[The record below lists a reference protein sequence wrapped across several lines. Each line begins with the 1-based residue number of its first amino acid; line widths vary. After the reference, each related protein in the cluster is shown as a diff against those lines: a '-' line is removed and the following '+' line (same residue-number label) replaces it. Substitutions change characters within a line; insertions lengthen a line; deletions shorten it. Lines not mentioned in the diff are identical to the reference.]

1 MKKILVTSTDMM
13 MMQFLVPHVKYLRE
27 QGYDVEVACSEVG
40 ARFVEVQ
47 SVLGA
52 ETVHKVRLQRNPL
65 KPSNLKGLSD
75 LKKIIND
82 GKYDL
87 VWTNEPVM
95 GVMTRLAAKKARKK
109 GTKVLYMA
117 HGFHFFKGAPKLN
130 WCVYYPIEK
139 MMAHYTDVIVT
150 VNLEDYARA
159 QKFKTQNVR
168 YIHGIGINTERLQS
182 KNERVDLRNEL
193 GVDKNAV
200 ILLSVGELND
210 NKNQETAL
218 RAFAKVDDETLHYVL
233 CGKGKNLE
241 RLQALA
247 IKLGVDKRTHFLG
260 YRKDVVDICFQS
272 DIFIMPSKREGL
284 PVASL
289 EAMYCGLPLIT
300 SNIRGLVDVMENGV
314 SGYMHPYNDIVGF
327 FASIK
332 KLKDDIRLRKMM
344 GINNREKVQLFC
356 IDNTKE
362 EIVSI
367 LNDIIVK
374 QNDDEDKNCGS
385 W

>member
-13 MMQFLVPHVKYLRE
+13 MMQFLIPHVKYLRE

-40 ARFVEVQ
+40 NRFAEVQ
-47 SVLGA
+47 NVLG
-52 ETVHKVRLQRNPL
+52 EEKTHQVRLQRNPL
-65 KPSNLKGLSD
+65 KPSNLEGLSD

-82 GKYDL
+82 GNYDL
-87 VWTNEPVM
+87 IWTNEPVM

-117 HGFHFFKGAPKLN
+117 HGFHFYKGAPKLN

-139 MMAHYTDVIVT
+139 IMAHYTDMIVT
-150 VNLEDYARA
+150 VNREDYARA
-159 QKFKTQNVR
+159 QKFKVKDVK
-168 YIHGIGINTERLQS
+168 YIHGIGINTERLQT
-182 KNERVDLRNEL
+182 KEERTDLRNEL
-193 GVDKNAV
+193 GLDKNAV

-218 RAFAKVDDETLHYVL
+218 RAFAKIDDETLHYVL

-241 RLQALA
+241 MLQALA
-247 IKLGVDKRTHFLG
+247 QKLGVDKRTHFLG

-300 SNIRGLVDVMENGV
+300 SNIRGLVDVMEDGV
-314 SGYMHPYNDIVGF
+314 SGYMYHCNDTAGF
-327 FASIK
+327 FEGMNL
-332 KLKDDIRLRKMM
+332 LKNNAVLRKTM
-344 GINNREKVQLFC
+344 GMHNQETVKPYCL
-356 IDNTKE
+356 DNTKNEVFE
-362 EIVSI
+362 EIKEI
-367 LNDIIVK
+367 LVK
-374 QNDDEDKNCGS
+374 
-385 W
+385 

>member
-27 QGYDVEVACSEVG
+27 QGYDIEVACSEVG
-40 ARFVEVQ
+40 ARFAEVQ

-117 HGFHFFKGAPKLN
+117 HGFHFYKGSPKLN

-139 MMAHYTDVIVT
+139 MMARYTDTIVT
-150 VNLEDYARA
+150 VNREDYARA
-159 QKFKTQNVR
+159 QKFKVNDVK
-168 YIHGIGINTERLQS
+168 YIHGIGINTERLQAT
-182 KNERVDLRNEL
+182 NERADLRKEL
-193 GVDKNAV
+193 GLDKDSI

-218 RAFAKVDDETLHYVL
+218 RAFAKVDDERCHYVL
-233 CGKGKNLE
+233 CGKGRNLE
-241 RLQALA
+241 MLQTLA
-247 IKLGVDKRTHFLG
+247 TKLGVDKRTHFLG

-272 DIFIMPSKREGL
+272 NIFIMPSKREGL

-314 SGYMHPYNDIVGF
+314 SGYMHAHSDINGF
-327 FASIK
+327 AESIK
-332 KLKDDIRLRKMM
+332 KLKSNDTLRAVM
-344 GINNREKVQLFC
+344 GKNNQETVKPYCLQ
-356 IDNTKE
+356 NTQGEVFK
-362 EIVSI
+362 
-367 LNDIIVK
+367 II
-374 QNDDEDKNCGS
+374 QEME

>member
-13 MMQFLVPHVKYLRE
+13 MMQFLIPHVQYLRE
-27 QGYDVEVACSEVG
+27 QGYDVDVACSKVG
-40 ARFVEVQ
+40 NRFEEVQ
-47 SVLGA
+47 KVLG
-52 ETVHKVRLQRNPL
+52 EDKTHLVRLQRNPL

-75 LKKIIND
+75 LKEIINREN
-82 GKYDL
+82 YDL
-87 VWTNEPVM
+87 IWTNEPVM

-117 HGFHFFKGAPKLN
+117 HGFHFYKGAPKLN

-139 MMAHYTDVIVT
+139 MMARYTDVIVT
-150 VNLEDYARA
+150 VNREDYARA

-182 KNERVDLRNEL
+182 KNERIDLRNEL
-193 GVDKNAV
+193 GIDKNAV

-218 RAFAKVDDETLHYVL
+218 RAFAKVDDETFHYVL

-241 RLQALA
+241 KLQALA

-272 DIFIMPSKREGL
+272 DIFVMPSKREGL

-314 SGYMHPYNDIVGF
+314 SGYMYHFKDVAGF
-327 FASIK
+327 FEGMRI
-332 KLKDDIRLRKMM
+332 LKNNAVLRKTM
-344 GINNREKVQLFC
+344 GMSNQETVKAYCL
-356 IDNTKE
+356 DNTKNEVFE
-362 EIVSI
+362 EIKDSVG
-367 LNDIIVK
+367 
-374 QNDDEDKNCGS
+374 C
-385 W
+385 

>member
-13 MMQFLVPHVKYLRE
+13 MMQFLVPHIQYLRE

-40 ARFVEVQ
+40 NRFEEVQ
-47 SVLGA
+47 KVLG
-52 ETVHKVRLQRNPL
+52 EDKSYKVRLQRNPI
-65 KPSNLKGLSD
+65 KPSNLEGLSD

-82 GKYDL
+82 GNYDL
-87 VWTNEPVM
+87 IWTNEPVM

-117 HGFHFFKGAPKLN
+117 HGFHFYKGAPKLN

-139 MMAHYTDVIVT
+139 IMAHYTDMIVT
-150 VNLEDYARA
+150 VNREDYARA
-159 QKFKTQNVR
+159 QKFKVKDVK
-168 YIHGIGINTERLQS
+168 YIHGIGINTERLQT
-182 KNERVDLRNEL
+182 KEERTDLRNEL
-193 GVDKNAV
+193 GLDKNAV

-218 RAFAKVDDETLHYVL
+218 RAFAKIDDETLHYVL

-241 RLQALA
+241 MLQALTQ
-247 IKLGVDKRTHFLG
+247 KLGVDKRTHFLG

-272 DIFIMPSKREGL
+272 NIFIMPSKREGL

-300 SNIRGLVDVMENGV
+300 SDIRGLVDVMDNGV
-314 SGYMHPYNDIVGF
+314 SGYMHPYNDVRGF
-327 FASIK
+327 ATSIK
-332 KLKDDIRLRKMM
+332 KLKNDLVLCEVM
-344 GINNREKVQLFC
+344 GINNKETVKPYCLN
-356 IDNTKE
+356 NTKCE
-362 EIVSI
+362 VLELIKEIMG
-367 LNDIIVK
+367 
-374 QNDDEDKNCGS
+374 E
-385 W
+385 